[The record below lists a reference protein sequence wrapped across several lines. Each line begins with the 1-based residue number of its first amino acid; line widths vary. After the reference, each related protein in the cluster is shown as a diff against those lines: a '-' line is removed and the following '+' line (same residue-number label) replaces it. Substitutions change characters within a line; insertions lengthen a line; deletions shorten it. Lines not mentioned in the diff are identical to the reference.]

1 MLDCKNEMTNVTQT
15 FLPPM
20 SEYQRILERAWAN
33 KWLTNRGELVLEL
46 ESEISKILG
55 STKGIAMNNGTI
67 PIQIALKLLGK
78 RGEIITTPFS
88 YVATT
93 NSIVWEG
100 CKPIFV
106 DIEPDYWTIDPARIE
121 EAITENTTC
130 ILATHVFG
138 NPCDV
143 MKINAIAK
151 KYNLS
156 VIYDAAHSFGVT
168 YAGKSI
174 FDFGDIS
181 TCSFHATKIFH
192 SGEGGMLFTQNDNL
206 FNDAFNAHNFGH
218 NGPTAFH
225 GVGINGKMS
234 ELSAAMGLAVL
245 PYLDEIIAA
254 RKEIVEFYFSNLSTT
269 VQTID
274 LRDGTKWN
282 YSYFPV
288 VFETEKHLLNVI
300 AKLSKQDINP
310 RRYFYP
316 SLNTLNFVNGSSCL
330 ISESLASRILC
341 LPLFVGLVEETQSK
355 IINTVNNL
363 I

>member
-1 MLDCKNEMTNVTQT
+1 MINVTQT
-15 FLPPM
+15 FLPPQK
-20 SEYQRILERAWAN
+20 EYQTILEKVWKS

-46 ESEISKILG
+46 ENNIARKLSSK
-55 STKGIAMNNGTI
+55 KGIAMNNGTI

-78 RGEIITTPFS
+78 GGEIITTPFS

-93 NSIVWEG
+93 SSIVWEG
-100 CKPIFV
+100 CTPVFV
-106 DIEPDYWTIDPARIE
+106 DIESNYWTIDPDKIE
-121 EAITENTTC
+121 ASITEKTTC

-143 MKINAIAK
+143 IKINTIAK
-151 KYNLS
+151 KYNIT
-156 VIYDAAHSFGVT
+156 VIYDAAHSFGVN
-168 YAGKSI
+168 YAGQSI

-192 SGEGGMLFTQNDNL
+192 SGEGGMLFANNDQL
-206 FNDAFNAHNFGH
+206 FTDAYNAHNFGH

-234 ELSAAMGLAVL
+234 ELSAALGLAVL
-245 PYLDEIIAA
+245 PYLDEIVAA
-254 RKEIVEFYFSNLSTT
+254 RKEIADYYFSNLSNS

-274 LRDGTKWN
+274 LREGTNWN

-288 VFETEKHLLNVI
+288 VFETEELLLKVI
-300 AKLSKQDINP
+300 QKLNEQDINP

-316 SLNTLNFVNGSSCL
+316 SLNTLDFVNGNSCP

-341 LPLFVGLVEETQSK
+341 LPLFVGLEKETIK
-355 IINTVNNL
+355 TIVDIVNL
-363 I
+363 TIC